1 MTDRSW
7 HPLAEAA
14 TQPQPRLDLARD
26 AGLAPGRE
34 AAHRDE
40 AAVTQ
45 RLPRIELT
53 PRQREEPATPPAD
66 PAPAAASRAA
76 WADVAKGA
84 CILLVVLWHVIMKHY
99 LQISWHIPVPL
110 PGLWGTFGNELLPL
124 RMPVFFT
131 ISGMFAAAAA
141 QRPWHVVRR
150 SRIAKFYYLYVVW
163 FTVHTLVLS
172 VVPKFDTLAAR
183 NVLDVLEQLTITPTN
198 LWYLIALAWYF
209 IVAKL
214 TRRLPAGV
222 VLGAA
227 FLLSAIASAGLL
239 ASPGNRGQLY
249 QNLLFFL
256 AGLRLKP
263 WVERLAAAATN
274 RMLILGALGYLGVM
288 ALIQVLGAK
297 QWFGVWPVA
306 SGLAV
311 LIGVLAAAQLQR
323 WRRPA
328 ALLENLGRRTLPIY
342 VMHMPLLALLHLA
355 LLRPFSA
362 LGSSAQLLLAAVL
375 PVALTALL
383 VWICLTLHRG
393 LQAAGAKWL
402 FDLPGARRAK
412 SDDRAGRPGDQH
424 SRRQPNTPARA
435 WSDEPTQVLPVID

>member
-1 MTDRSW
+1 MS
-7 HPLAEAA
+7 AE
-14 TQPQPRLDLARD
+14 
-26 AGLAPGRE
+26 
-34 AAHRDE
+34 
-40 AAVTQ
+40 
-45 RLPRIELT
+45 
-53 PRQREEPATPPAD
+53 
-66 PAPAAASRAA
+66 SRRTI
-76 WADVAKGA
+76 WADAAKGG
-84 CILLVVLWHVIMKHY
+84 CILLVVLWHTVMKHY
-99 LQISWHIPVPL
+99 LRVDWRLPVPI
-110 PGLWGTFGNELLPL
+110 PGAWGTLGELLLPL
-124 RMPVFFT
+124 RMPLFFT
-131 ISGMFAAAAA
+131 ISGLFAAGA
-141 QRPWHVVRR
+141 VGR
-150 SRIAKFYYLYVVW
+150 SWRVLGRTKAAKFGYLYALW
-163 FTVHTLVLS
+163 LLVHTAALALV
-172 VVPKFDTLAAR
+172 PDFDTAR
-183 NVLDVLEQLTITPTN
+183 ASSALELLEQLTITPTN

-311 LIGVLAAAQLQR
+311 LIGVLAAARLQR

-402 FDLPGARRAK
+402 FDLPGARRAN

-424 SRRQPNTPARA
+424 SRRQPNTPART